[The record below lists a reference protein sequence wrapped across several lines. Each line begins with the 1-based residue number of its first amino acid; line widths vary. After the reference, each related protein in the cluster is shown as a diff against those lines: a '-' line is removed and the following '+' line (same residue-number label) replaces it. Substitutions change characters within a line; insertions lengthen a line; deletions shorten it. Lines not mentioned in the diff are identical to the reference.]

1 MQAKRKREEDKEK
14 EEKIK
19 NGINK
24 YFNAKTTAP
33 APKAKVPPSLD
44 AFPLHEISNT
54 IFSPLLLQKMQHSW
68 QTCWARSMPTFPAD
82 ESLRV

>member
-1 MQAKRKREEDKEK
+1 MQAKRKREEDREK

-33 APKAKVPPSLD
+33 APKAKVPPNHLRL
-44 AFPLHEISNT
+44 FRCMNFLT
-54 IFSPLLLQKMQHSW
+54 QFS
-68 QTCWARSMPTFPAD
+68 ARCFCRGCSIHGRSPG
-82 ESLRV
+82 